1 MHTFLFSCGV
11 DSPQPISELIALLA
25 ELGEKVKAL
34 EQDLETSKA
43 SFSRNDGELAKSHE
57 ERRALKGGLD

>member
-34 EQDLETSKA
+34 ERDLEMSKA
-43 SFSRNDGELAKSHE
+43 SFSWNAKELAKSRE
-57 ERRALKGGLD
+57 E